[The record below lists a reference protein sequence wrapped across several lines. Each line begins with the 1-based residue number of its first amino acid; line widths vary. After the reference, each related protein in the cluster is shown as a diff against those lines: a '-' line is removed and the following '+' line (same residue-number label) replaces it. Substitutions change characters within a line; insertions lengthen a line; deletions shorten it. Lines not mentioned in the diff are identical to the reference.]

1 MKINEVEALVGI
13 TRKNIR
19 FYEAEGLLSPRR
31 NSENGYRDYGDADIT
46 ALRCIKLLRKLG
58 VPLEEIRRIQT
69 GTCTLEDTVQRH
81 LVTLQRE
88 KDRVEA
94 SAALCRHLADSR
106 ETMAG
111 LDAEFWLE
119 RMETMEQE
127 GTLFMNRQKQD
138 TKKKRFLPPV
148 VSAVVMALLM
158 AGCIWL
164 YLWAF
169 ETDPL
174 GAPPLPVLILLIAMP
189 AAVIFG
195 VIVALALR
203 VKELKSDEFEDAKK
217 Y

>member
-31 NSENGYRDYGDADIT
+31 NSENGYRDYGDADIA

-69 GTCTLEDTVQRH
+69 STCTLEDAVQRH